1 MDKAY
6 KVIDGVTHVAVLYS
20 PGHGAGWYSWNTE
33 HKEIL
38 FDPVIVSL
46 VEEQKEH
53 IEIYKYLEAT
63 YGEDVYIGGVEQLTV
78 RWLPEGT
85 LFTIKQYD
93 GWESI
98 QTIADI
104 NWEIT

>member
-6 KVIDGVTHVAVLYS
+6 KEIDGVIHVAVLYS

-38 FDPVIVSL
+38 FDPVIVSF
-46 VEEQKEH
+46 VEEERSD
-53 IEIYKYLEAT
+53 EIYKYLEAT
-63 YGEDVYIGGVEQLTV
+63 YGEDIYTGGVDQLTV
-78 RWLPEGT
+78 QWLPEGT
-85 LFTIKQYD
+85 LFTIKEYD

-98 QTIADI
+98 QTITDI
-104 NWEIT
+104 KWEVT